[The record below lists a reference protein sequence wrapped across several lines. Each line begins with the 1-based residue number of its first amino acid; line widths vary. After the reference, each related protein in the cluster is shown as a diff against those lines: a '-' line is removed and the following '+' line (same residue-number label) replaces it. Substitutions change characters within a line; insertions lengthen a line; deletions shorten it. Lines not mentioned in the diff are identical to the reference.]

1 MKKELTFIII
11 GGLIVSSLLG
21 IVLFKLSQS
30 NSQAIENLGADKIKI
45 EKVDIK
51 PVFKKTRVENGKVLS
66 KAKWNEK
73 KVKVSKDIKKFFKTD
88 LLGATDLPNAG
99 TYKDEINEWFDVSIQ
114 EGCWQGVKAENGVTW
129 ELIESINIKLE
140 NNQC

>member
-30 NSQAIENLGADKIKI
+30 NSQAIETLGKV
-45 EKVDIK
+45 EKVEK
-51 PVFKKTRVENGKVLS
+51 VKFQKTRVENGKTLS
-66 KAKWNEK
+66 VKKWNEK
-73 KVKVSKDIKKFFKTD
+73 KAKATKDIKKFFKSD
-88 LLGATDLPNAG
+88 LLGATESPNAQN
-99 TYKDEINEWFDVSIQ
+99 YKIEINNWLDVSVQ